1 MKTEILAPAGDKA
14 SFYAAVNAGAD
25 AVYLGLSSF
34 NARIKADNFTNEN
47 IGEITSFAH
56 LFCVKVYVT
65 VNTLVQNEEVSEF
78 LKTIDACVQAKIDAF
93 IVQDFGMA
101 NLIKSRYPAA
111 VLHASTQAGVNNFH
125 AAKVFK
131 DLGFT
136 RVVLSRETSEEDLEK
151 IISLGIETEFF
162 VQGALCVCFSGN
174 CYISSVK
181 CGASGNRGLCRQLC
195 RLKYSTDKKSGYLLS
210 PSDLCLAKNVPYLCS
225 KGVTSL
231 KIEGR
236 LKRPSYVAAAVKLYK
251 TAVEN
256 YEETAINR
264 LIEALSKIS
273 SRGKYNEQAYLFK
286 RDDIINPEI
295 NDYAGKKIGVAKEV
309 KKLKNV
315 YRVFIETK
323 EQITAGDGLNIGGV
337 TLGVGNADV
346 ANGGYYVY
354 TVRPIKENSI
364 VFRTLDKAFEDGVM
378 PTERKIEVDCTVKA
392 IAGLPL
398 EASFSA
404 SGLTVKAYGN
414 VCEKAEKAPL
424 DELSAR
430 GAIKFGEERF
440 LLKSFTFD
448 TDGVFVPRSALNAVR
463 REATE
468 KLKTAIIESNS
479 PTTENPLSRFKDF
492 PTPPAINL
500 PSYNYIIIDEKT
512 KFTVKADERIII
524 SPTDYAEEVVKK
536 LIEKVSAKGYAD
548 TIYLNLPTVA
558 SGDETDYLY
567 SLVESIKKSGKNI
580 GIVANNYYG
589 FSFLKICDCV
599 AGTGLNI
606 FNDFTI
612 KSLLDS
618 GFKDCISSI
627 EKVKTA
633 GATYLG
639 NPPLMTMVHCP
650 YKLAKN
656 SSCARC
662 AYDGKLEYK
671 DERGNAYLITRYK
684 IKSCYFEL
692 RFKNPTEYS
701 SLIKNDATRFVK
713 DLR

>member
-47 IGEITSFAH
+47 ISEITSYAH
-56 LFCVKVYVT
+56 LFGVKVYVT
-65 VNTLVQNEEVSEF
+65 VNTLVKNEEICEF
-78 LKTIDACVQAKIDAF
+78 LKTIDACAKAKVDAF

-101 NLIKSRYPAA
+101 NLIKERYPAA
-111 VLHASTQAGVNNFH
+111 TLHASTQAGVNNYR
-125 AAKVFK
+125 AAKIFK

-136 RVVLSRETSEEDLEK
+136 RVVLSRETSAEDLKK
-151 IISLGIETEFF
+151 IIALGIETEFF

-195 RLKYSTDKKSGYLLS
+195 RLKYIADKKSGYLLS

-225 KGVTSL
+225 LGVTSL

-236 LKRPSYVAAAVKLYK
+236 LKRPSYVAAAVRLYK

-256 YEETAINR
+256 YEENEVNR

-273 SRGKYNEQAYLFK
+273 SRGTYNEQAYLFK
-286 RDDIINPEI
+286 RDDVINPEV
-295 NDYAGKKIGVAKEV
+295 NDYAGNKIGIAKEV

-315 YRVFIETK
+315 YRVLIETK
-323 EQITAGDGLNIGGV
+323 EKIVAGDGLNIGGV
-337 TLGVGNADV
+337 TLGVGNADI
-346 ANGGYYVY
+346 ANNGYYVY
-354 TVRPIKENSI
+354 TVRPVKENSI
-364 VFRTLDKAFEDGVM
+364 VFRTLDKAFEDSVM
-378 PTERKIEVDCTVKA
+378 PTERKIDVDCAVKA
-392 IAGLPL
+392 IAGKPL
-398 EASFSA
+398 EVTLSA
-404 SGLTVKAYGN
+404 NGIKVTAYGG

-430 GAIKFGEERF
+430 GAIKFGEEKF
-440 LLKSFTFD
+440 ILDSFTLI

-468 KLKTAIIESNS
+468 KLKSAIIESNS
-479 PTTENPLSRFKDF
+479 PATESSATPLKEFSM
-492 PTPPAINL
+492 PPLKL
-500 PSYNYIIIDEKT
+500 PADNYIIIDENT
-512 KFTVKADERIII
+512 NFTINRGEKIII
-524 SPTDYAEEVVKK
+524 SPVDYSEETVKK
-536 LIEKVSAKGYAD
+536 LIEKIVAKGYAD
-548 TIYLNLPTVA
+548 TVYLNLPTVA

-567 SLVESIKKSGKNI
+567 SLVASLKTSGINI
-580 GIVANNYYG
+580 GVVANNYYG
-589 FSFLKICDCV
+589 FSFLTLCDCI
-599 AGTGLNI
+599 AGTGLNV
-606 FNDFTI
+606 FNDVTI
-612 KSLLDS
+612 AKLLNF

-627 EKVKTA
+627 EKVKTS

-639 NPPLMTMVHCP
+639 NPPLMTTVHCP
-650 YKLAKN
+650 YKVAKN

-662 AYDGKLEYK
+662 TYDGKLEYK
-671 DERGNAYLITRYK
+671 DERGNAYRFTRYK

-692 RFKNPTEYS
+692 RFKNPTEYA
-701 SLIKNDATRFVK
+701 SLVKNDSTRFVK